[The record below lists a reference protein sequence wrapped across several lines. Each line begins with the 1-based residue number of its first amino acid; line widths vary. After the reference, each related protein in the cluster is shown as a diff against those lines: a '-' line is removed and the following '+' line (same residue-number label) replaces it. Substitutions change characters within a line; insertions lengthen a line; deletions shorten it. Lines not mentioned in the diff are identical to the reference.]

1 LHAGLGAL
9 LAMLDNGLA
18 LLGRRADI
26 TIAG

>member
-9 LAMLDNGLA
+9 LAMLDSGLA
-18 LLGRRADI
+18 LLGGRSDM